1 MLNVPSYKAIHK
13 VMVMWTSHYL
23 AGGPGRPI
31 SLRHPSRVSLLTNK
45 PNGNQAAKLRQP
57 CKRRGERHTAE
68 AGCMPLRRCPRRLP
82 TPIRHDRPLPWT
94 PLMPVRKRVNL
105 LNTRTL
111 CFGSNP
117 RSNTYNRSQ
126 SSHTPQTLFRCR
138 RTHHSTPRPLADH
151 PQPSPQYSV
160 YSSSASASPLSSASP
175 FVSPYSPV

>member
-1 MLNVPSYKAIHK
+1 VDITLPSGRAGPSNFFAPPIKGQPTHK
-13 VMVMWTSHYL
+13 QAEWK
-23 AGGPGRPI
+23 PGCEAP
-31 SLRHPSRVSLLTNK
+31 TT
-45 PNGNQAAKLRQP
+45 
-57 CKRRGERHTAE
+57 CKRREERHTAE
-68 AGCMPLRRCPRRLP
+68 PGCMPLRRCPRRLP
-82 TPIRHDRPLPWT
+82 TPIRHDRPLLWT